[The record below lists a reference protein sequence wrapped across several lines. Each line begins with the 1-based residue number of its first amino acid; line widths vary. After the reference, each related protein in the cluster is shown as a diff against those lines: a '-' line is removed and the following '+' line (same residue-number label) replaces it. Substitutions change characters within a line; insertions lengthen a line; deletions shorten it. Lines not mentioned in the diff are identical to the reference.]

1 MATILL
7 MALVTILLM
16 ALVIILL
23 MALVTILLMAT
34 GGYST
39 NGYWWLFY

>member
-1 MATILL
+1 